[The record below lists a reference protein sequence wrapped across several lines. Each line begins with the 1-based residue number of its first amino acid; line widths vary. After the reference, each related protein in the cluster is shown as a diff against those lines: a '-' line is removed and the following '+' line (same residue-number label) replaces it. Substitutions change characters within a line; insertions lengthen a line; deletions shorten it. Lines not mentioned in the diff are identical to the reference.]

1 MILSEKIVNTDKFG
15 GIVDIITGIEDFE
28 ATCTF
33 DEEWHTFKL
42 DGKILPSVTRLLDD
56 GSYDNVDPEIL
67 KRACER
73 GTLIHKE
80 IETYLKSNIK
90 GYTDEFYE
98 FLNIYTTEH
107 KKFEE
112 EAIFDVKTYANAS
125 KKNKEKCLKQEKM
138 YAEAIEYLTG
148 KKINKFYMIHLP
160 KNKKGKLIE
169 LGEQDV

>member
-33 DEEWHTFKL
+33 DEEWHCFKYN
-42 DGKILPSVTRLLDD
+42 GEIIPSVTQLLDD
-56 GSYDNVDPEIL
+56 GSYDNVNPEIL

-80 IETYLKSNIK
+80 IETYLKSDIK

-98 FLNIYTTEH
+98 FFDIYTTEH

-112 EAIFDVKTYANAS
+112 KAIFDVKTYANAS

-148 KKINKFYMIHLP
+148 EKINKFYMIHLP

>member
-112 EAIFDVKTYANAS
+112 MAIFDVKTYANAS

-160 KNKKGKLIE
+160 KNKKE
-169 LGEQDV
+169 N

>member
-1 MILSEKIVNTDKFG
+1 MILSEKMVHTKEYAG
-15 GIVDIITGIEDFE
+15 CVDIITGIEDFNTPE
-28 ATCTF
+28 LTF
-33 DEEWHTFKL
+33 DEEWHTYRVN
-42 DGKILPSVTRLLDD
+42 GKIVPSVTRLLDD
-56 GSYDNVDPEIL
+56 GSYANVDQEIL
-67 KRACER
+67 KKACER

-98 FLNIYTTEH
+98 FLNIYTTEQE
-107 KKFEE
+107 KFLEK
-112 EAIFDVKTYANAS
+112 AIFDIKTYAIAS

-148 KKINKFYMIHLP
+148 EKIEKFYMIHLP

-169 LGEQDV
+169 LEEK

>member
-1 MILSEKIVNTDKFG
+1 M
-15 GIVDIITGIEDFE
+15 
-28 ATCTF
+28 
-33 DEEWHTFKL
+33 
-42 DGKILPSVTRLLDD
+42 
-56 GSYDNVDPEIL
+56 
-67 KRACER
+67 
-73 GTLIHKE
+73 
-80 IETYLKSNIK
+80 
-90 GYTDEFYE
+90 GYTDEFNE

-112 EAIFDVKTYANAS
+112 KAIFDVKTYANAS

-169 LGEQDV
+169 LEEK

>member
-1 MILSEKIVNTDKFG
+1 MILSEKMVHTKEYAG
-15 GIVDIITGIEDFE
+15 CVDIITGIEDFNTPE
-28 ATCTF
+28 LTF
-33 DEEWHTFKL
+33 DEEWHTYRVN
-42 DGKILPSVTRLLDD
+42 GKIVPSVTRLLDD
-56 GSYDNVDPEIL
+56 GSYANVDQEIL
-67 KRACER
+67 KKACER

-98 FLNIYTTEH
+98 FLNIYTTEQE
-107 KKFEE
+107 KFLEK
-112 EAIFDVKTYANAS
+112 AIFDIKTYAIAS

-148 KKINKFYMIHLP
+148 EKIEKFYMIHLP

-169 LGEQDV
+169 LGE

>member
-1 MILSEKIVNTDKFG
+1 MILSEKMVHTKEYAG
-15 GIVDIITGIEDFE
+15 CVDIITGIEDFNTPE
-28 ATCTF
+28 LTF
-33 DEEWHTFKL
+33 DEEWHTYRVN
-42 DGKILPSVTRLLDD
+42 GKIVPSVTRLLDD
-56 GSYDNVDPEIL
+56 GSYANVDKEIL
-67 KRACER
+67 KKACER

-98 FLNIYTTEH
+98 FLNIYTTEQE
-107 KKFEE
+107 KFLEK
-112 EAIFDVKTYANAS
+112 AIFDIKTYAVAS

-148 KKINKFYMIHLP
+148 EKIEKFYMIHLP

-169 LGEQDV
+169 LGE

>member
-1 MILSEKIVNTDKFG
+1 MILSEKMVHTKEYAWC
-15 GIVDIITGIEDFE
+15 VDIITGIEDFNTPE
-28 ATCTF
+28 LTF
-33 DEEWHTFKL
+33 DEEWHTYRVN
-42 DGKILPSVTRLLDD
+42 GKIVPSVTRLLDD
-56 GSYDNVDPEIL
+56 GSYANVDQEIL
-67 KRACER
+67 KKACER

-148 KKINKFYMIHLP
+148 KKIEKFYMIHLP

-169 LGEQDV
+169 LGE